1 MFSIVTYNWNYMGRV
16 MEDMIKAEKLTF
28 CYEQSKDGI
37 RDINFNIKVGE
48 VILLA
53 GDSGSGKST
62 LLKCLNGLIPET
74 VEGSLEGNL
83 YFEDKKYSELK
94 MFELNKHIGSVFQ
107 NPRSQF
113 FTTNSTAELV
123 FPMENYGYT
132 KEEMDERLTA
142 LTERFGL
149 NPLLNRNI
157 FEISSGERQLL
168 ALASAMALNQKAV
181 IFDEPSA
188 NLDYGNAMKLGRIIA
203 ELKKTG
209 ITVIVA
215 DHRFY
220 YLRGLIDRVFLVEDG
235 RLALYESEEEF
246 KKSGYDTRSF
256 DLFALELPVP
266 KKNMGM
272 ETVAELKNI
281 KYKDILTGINLELK
295 RGEVSVLVGNNGV
308 GKTTLAKLLC
318 KTLKADEGE
327 IKCMELPFYIMQD
340 PDFQLFGTSV
350 YNELALVNDDKG
362 AIEETLRYLGLYDY
376 KDKHPFDLSGG
387 QKQRLQIGM
396 AMLCEKPLIIF
407 DEPTSGLDTVSMKK
421 VAKEIVRLKENT
433 AVLVISHDYEF
444 IRNVA
449 DRIIYIKKGKI
460 HEVFDL
466 REDTLCKLNN
476 IFKSMEE
483 EKDEERF

>member
-1 MFSIVTYNWNYMGRV
+1 
-16 MEDMIKAEKLTF
+16 MIRAEKLTF
-28 CYEQSKDGI
+28 NYEQSDDGI
-37 RDINFNIKVGE
+37 KDIDFSVKDSE

-83 YFEDKKYSELK
+83 YFGDKKYSELK
-94 MFELNKHIGSVFQ
+94 MFELNEKIGSVFQ

-132 KEEMDERLTA
+132 KKLMDERLES
-142 LTERFGL
+142 LTEKFGL
-149 NPLLNRNI
+149 YPLLNRNI

-168 ALASAMALNQKAV
+168 ALASAMALNQKVV

-188 NLDYGNAMKLGRIIA
+188 NLDYGNAMKLGKIISGM
-203 ELKKTG
+203 KKTG

-220 YLRGLIDRVFLVEDG
+220 YLKGLIDRVFLIEDG
-235 RLALYESEEEF
+235 RLSRFDSEEEF
-246 KKSGYDTRSF
+246 KKSKYDTRSF
-256 DLFALELPVP
+256 DLFALDLPVP
-266 KKNMGM
+266 EKSINTEKIAG
-272 ETVAELKNI
+272 LKNVS
-281 KYKDILTGINLELK
+281 YKNILTDISLELK
-295 RGEVSVLVGNNGV
+295 KGEVSVLVGNNGV

-318 KTLKADEGE
+318 KTVKPDIGE
-327 IKCMELPFYIMQD
+327 VNINGLPFYIMQD

-350 YNELALVNDDKG
+350 YNELALVNDNEE
-362 AIEETLRYLGLYDY
+362 AIAEILKYLGLYDY

-396 AMLCEKPLIIF
+396 AMLCDKPLIIF
-407 DEPTSGLDTVSMKK
+407 DEPTSGLDIVSMKK
-421 VAKEIVRLKENT
+421 VAKEIVRLKENA

-449 DRIIYIKKGKI
+449 NRIIYLKNGKV
-460 HEVFDL
+460 HEDFELTDNA
-466 REDTLCKLNN
+466 LCKLNN
-476 IFKSMEE
+476 IFNNMEE